1 MKNLFSLIFV
11 LTLISCSNDSPEDVI
26 TPTINY
32 TLAVAS
38 SEGGSVNTSGG
49 TYEKGAAVVITAAAA
64 DGYTFSG

>member
-11 LTLISCSNDSPEDVI
+11 LTLISCSSDSPEDVI

-38 SEGGSVNTSGG
+38 SEGGSVNTAGG
-49 TYEKGAAVVITAAAA
+49 TYEEGTKLTITATASE
-64 DGYTFSG
+64 GYGF